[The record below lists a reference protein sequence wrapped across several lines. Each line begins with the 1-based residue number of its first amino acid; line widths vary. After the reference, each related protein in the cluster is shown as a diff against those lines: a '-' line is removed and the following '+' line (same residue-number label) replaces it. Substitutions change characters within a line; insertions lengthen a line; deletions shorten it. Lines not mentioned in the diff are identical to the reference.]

1 MMKKSRS
8 EEEKGDGVSERV
20 CERGKSESRSRV
32 IEKEREGGEEHR
44 EYYIAQTWLSIV
56 CFYAAT

>member
-44 EYYIAQTWLSIV
+44 EYYIAQT
-56 CFYAAT
+56 